1 MGQYKG
7 PPITVELMETHNKE
21 MEQKMLHQ
29 FKEAKRTGEMRR
41 IKDKNLSKEETPN
54 QKSSVIQKHTS
65 RSTPVPPPKQRIPKA
80 PESADIKRRISEAQW
95 MAQIQ
100 QQARQNATLGNMNRP
115 GFIAANPNIKGQP
128 PDNQQ
133 PSFPDQFLGVP
144 TVYIPIN
151 QGQLRPP
158 RHDVLGQP

>member
-1 MGQYKG
+1 MSYNTYKLQGLSAGQAQQGGDDGICSQDGSGSGSRMGSGSRGSNEQYKG

-21 MEQKMLHQ
+21 MEQKMLHH

-100 QQARQNATLGNMNRP
+100 QQARQKSKR
-115 GFIAANPNIKGQP
+115 
-128 PDNQQ
+128 
-133 PSFPDQFLGVP
+133 
-144 TVYIPIN
+144 
-151 QGQLRPP
+151 
-158 RHDVLGQP
+158 